1 MSDPEQKDP
10 VEILPSAPLSPEQ
23 ISPVPEELIQEEQE
37 GSELRLYSPEK
48 KAQAYELYLI
58 SGLNQREISMEL
70 AIPVSTIS
78 SWIQKGRWRDRKIQ
92 IEKELFE
99 IAESKYRKF
108 IIEEKLPTAK
118 RHLEAAKGIEEK
130 IKAVVD
136 KIDTRSSQADVK
148 LVRAAKALSD
158 ASNVSARA
166 VSLSDKPQ
174 EREED
179 AKSKKVPLVVIGIQ
193 GSAPIVNVRDT

>member
-23 ISPVPEELIQEEQE
+23 ISPVPEEPEDLDQ
-37 GSELRLYSPEK
+37 RAYSPEQ
-48 KAQAYELYLI
+48 KAKAYEAYLI
-58 SGLNQREISMEL
+58 KGLNPREISMDL
-70 AIPVSTIS
+70 AIPASTIAG
-78 SWIQKGRWRDRKIQ
+78 WIQKGKWRDRKLQ
-92 IEKELFE
+92 IEKEVFE

-108 IIEEKLPTAK
+108 IIEEKLPTAE
-118 RHLEAAKGIEEK
+118 RHLEAAKVIEEK
-130 IKAVVD
+130 VKKVVD
-136 KIDTRSSQADVK
+136 RIDVESSSADVK

-166 VSLSDKPQ
+166 VGLTDKPQ

-179 AKSKKVPLVVIGIQ
+179 DKKKRTPLVVIGVQ
-193 GSAPIVNVRDT
+193 GTAPVITVKEGR